1 MINSRKILKRA
12 LVLDLLAE
20 SDLSFMYVTSPDAC
34 QKCLQYDKRI
44 MSDEDAEGTF
54 QYLVKGSNDRVWYPM
69 VHPHCRCVLIL
80 LMGRV

>member
-1 MINSRKILKRA
+1 MIDSRKILKRA

-54 QYLVKGSNDRVWYPM
+54 QYLVKGPNDGVWYPN
-69 VHPHCRCVLIL
+69 VHPSCRCLLIL
-80 LMGRV
+80 LGGRL